1 MLVTFE
7 MSISAKDAQ
16 FLNAYVPMVVSVSG
30 RLTVV
35 NETQSLNI

>member
-1 MLVTFE
+1 